1 MVTKTYYLVVTS
13 LPVDIRT
20 FLYVAI
26 GGMAGA
32 TSRWGLLEILPDNN
46 SWPWQIF
53 IVNMIGSCILGAIVS
68 KPFQR
73 LSPRSISALAAG
85 LCGSFTTFS
94 MFSLDLAELLRSN
107 QIPNALTYLGSSII
121 GGLILFLLSKSFFN
135 RIVVSK

>member
-1 MVTKTYYLVVTS
+1 M
-13 LPVDIRT
+13 DIRT
-20 FLYVAI
+20 LLFVAV

-32 TSRWGLLEILPDNN
+32 ASRWGLLEILPEKN

-53 IVNMIGSCILGAIVS
+53 IVNMTGSFILGFIVS

-73 LSPRSISALAAG
+73 LSPRSISALATG

-107 QIPNALTYLGSSII
+107 QIAVALTYLGSSII
-121 GGLILFLLSKSFFN
+121 GGLIIFLLSKSFCN
-135 RIVVSK
+135 RVGLSK

>member
-1 MVTKTYYLVVTS
+1 M
-13 LPVDIRT
+13 DIRT
-20 FLYVAI
+20 LLFVAV

-32 TSRWGLLEILPDNN
+32 ASRWGLLEILPENN

-53 IVNMIGSCILGAIVS
+53 IVNMTGSFILGFIVS

-73 LSPRSISALAAG
+73 LSPRSISALATG

-107 QIPNALTYLGSSII
+107 QIAVALTYLGSSII
-121 GGLILFLLSKSFFN
+121 GGLIIFLLSKSFCN
-135 RIVVSK
+135 RVGLSK

>member
-1 MVTKTYYLVVTS
+1 M
-13 LPVDIRT
+13 DIRT
-20 FLYVAI
+20 LPFIAI

-32 TSRWGLLEILPDNN
+32 TSRWALLEILPDNS

-53 IVNMIGSCILGAIVS
+53 IVNMIGSFVLGVVVS

-73 LSPRSISALAAG
+73 LSPRSISALATG

-107 QIPNALTYLGSSII
+107 QISIAVTYLGSSII
-121 GGLILFLLSKSFFN
+121 GGLILFSLSHSFSN
-135 RIVVSK
+135 RVGVSE

>member
-1 MVTKTYYLVVTS
+1 M
-13 LPVDIRT
+13 DIRT
-20 FLYVAI
+20 LLFVAA

-32 TSRWGLLEILPDNN
+32 ASRWGLLEILPGNN

-53 IVNMIGSCILGAIVS
+53 IVNMTGSFILGFIVS

-73 LSPRSISALAAG
+73 LSPRSISALATG

-107 QIPNALTYLGSSII
+107 QIAVALTYLGSSII
-121 GGLILFLLSKSFFN
+121 GGLIIFLLSKSFCN
-135 RIVVSK
+135 RVGHSK